1 MKFTKIWFY
10 FVIGF
15 FAIWFIGVSFLLI
28 NSSQELIFY
37 YSLYVLLGMLIIF
50 MSRRDIFSPPG
61 LFVIACFQAFGLN
74 IPFFAAGYLSTTG
87 ITQNVLFTG
96 DASMGDG
103 TLVKMMVILLL
114 AELGFIV
121 GYLLPLY
128 KLIPLNKVLH
138 TNISTKRVSIFSF
151 LILLL
156 IVIVAG
162 FIRIQFHLGEA
173 GIQPTIQMAG
183 YLQYVLYNGVLLL
196 CLYYLSQGMRQGSLF
211 TFLGLTLILAIAG
224 TQVLLSWRG
233 GIVYVLI
240 TIFFIF
246 WNNQIQYK
254 EKKMHPLVWL
264 LGLIIL
270 VPSFIQYGN
279 SIRAERLGG
288 ESIFATSKED
298 FVLNILNRSQGSTR
312 LAVVV
317 NDIGPLTFTHG
328 FMFIDLFKNNMTAT
342 RYIDQKLYGVL
353 PNQSNSFG
361 TSGPGGPYVAFG
373 LLGVMLAFALYGALY
388 RSGYECMKN
397 ANKDNVLGIVWYAM
411 TALLL
416 FDILSENL
424 NISNIKLLIALSGMM
439 YIFGRLFLLRRPSL
453 IQSKL

>member
-1 MKFTKIWFY
+1 
-10 FVIGF
+10 
-15 FAIWFIGVSFLLI
+15 
-28 NSSQELIFY
+28 
-37 YSLYVLLGMLIIF
+37 
-50 MSRRDIFSPPG
+50 MSRKDIFSPPG

-74 IPFFAAGYLSTTG
+74 IPFFAAGYLSTTN

-114 AELGFIV
+114 AELSFIV
-121 GYLLPLY
+121 GYLLPVY
-128 KLIPLNKVLH
+128 KLIPLSRVLNAGIPTKKV
-138 TNISTKRVSIFSF
+138 TVFSF
-151 LILLL
+151 LILA
-156 IVIVAG
+156 IVVVVAG
-162 FIRIQFHLGEA
+162 FIRIKFHLGEA
-173 GIQPTIQMAG
+173 GIQPTIEMAG
-183 YLQYVLYNGVLLL
+183 YLQYILYNGVLLL
-196 CLYYLSQGMRQGSLF
+196 CLYYLTQGMRQGSLF
-211 TFLGLTLILAIAG
+211 TFLGLVLILAVAA

-254 EKKMHPLVWL
+254 RKKMHPLVWL
-264 LGLIIL
+264 LCLIIL

-288 ESIFATSKED
+288 SSIFATSKEE

-317 NDIGPLTFTHG
+317 NDIGPLSLTHG
-328 FMFIDLFKNNMTAT
+328 FMFIDLFKKNMTTT

-353 PNQSNSFG
+353 PYQSNSFG

-373 LLGVMLAFALYGALY
+373 LLGVIIAFALYGALY
-388 RSGYECMKN
+388 RSGYECMKS

-416 FDILSENL
+416 FDILSENI
-424 NISNIKLLIALSGMM
+424 NISNVKLLIALSGLMF
-439 YIFGRLFLLRRPSL
+439 IFGRLFLLKRSARSVDY
-453 IQSKL
+453 